1 MDETDISSAKFEI
14 HTKEH
19 SVVSKKSSPK
29 KIPKKTQN
37 HGTKKPKNEGLK
49 NEGLKK
55 AGVRQVPQSFSRLQ
69 EEREKTFPTHL
80 KIAKPKDEHKMLRA
94 DEAFNACTLTD
105 SHVKDFSAKEPNYEI
120 VSQERAVRAI
130 TVGLGIQKPGYNIY
144 VAGVQGT
151 GKTSVIRT
159 FLKKTAK
166 GQATP
171 GDWIYVYNFKS
182 PEMPR
187 AIPLKTRV
195 AKKFK
200 KDMDEFVEVLAEEL
214 PAALQSEEYEN
225 KVNATVNASNDKK
238 TKLFND
244 LEKTARNMNFGV
256 KSTRMGI
263 VTVPIIEGKPLSEKE
278 YAELSDKQ
286 KEQIEKSRNEL
297 EPEVLDFARKV
308 RSIESE
314 TREKLE
320 DLRSE
325 VGNFVLKENLDP
337 LLKMYND
344 NKEIAEF
351 LNEVKENILE
361 NLVEF
366 LKKNADEGEEEAEE
380 PEAVRPRKSDPYVQY
395 RVNVFVDNTE
405 TKGAPIIVE
414 SNPTYYNLFG
424 KIEKNI
430 EYGIYTTDFK
440 MIKAGSL
447 ARANGGYLVLN
458 AVDIFRN
465 PQVWETLKR
474 VIKNQKLFIED
485 LGEQYSLLPT
495 SGLRPEPISLN
506 VKIILIGSD
515 WIYRTL
521 YQVDEDFNKI
531 FKIKADF
538 DVQMHR
544 NTKHIDDYIRFITTR
559 SKVENLLPFEASG
572 IAAIVEYSSR
582 ITDDQQ
588 KLSTRF
594 SLIKDLTI
602 EANFMAKER
611 GANRISG
618 DDVEK
623 AIEEHYARSNLVED
637 HISDS
642 LESGDILLSTNSRRV
657 GEINGLV
664 VYDLGDISFGKP
676 ARITCRS
683 FKGKP
688 GIVNIE
694 REAQLSGKL
703 HNKGV
708 SIMTSWLNATFARKS
723 SIQFSGAICFEQN
736 YGGVDGDSATLAEIL
751 LITSTAG
758 NIPIDQGIAVT
769 GSVNQFGEVQPIGG
783 VNEKV
788 EGFFKT
794 CNKRGLTGR
803 QGCIVPI
810 QNVKNLMLNRSTREA
825 IASGKFHIWP
835 VSRVEQAFEVI
846 TGYQAGTWDEH
857 SKKWTPGSAFERIDH
872 ALHPKGDGDKKK
884 KTTKSTKSAKSKKS
898 PKSKK

>member
-1 MDETDISSAKFEI
+1 MVA
-14 HTKEH
+14 
-19 SVVSKKSSPK
+19 KKSKQKKVNKTPARVSPK
-29 KIPKKTQN
+29 Q
-37 HGTKKPKNEGLK
+37 
-49 NEGLKK
+49 
-55 AGVRQVPQSFSRLQ
+55 APQSFARLV
-69 EEREKTFPTHL
+69 EAREKAFPSHL
-80 KIAKPKDEHKMLRA
+80 KINPFKGQPKMLRA
-94 DEAFNACTLTD
+94 DEVYNNCELTD
-105 SHVKDFSAKEPNYEI
+105 SHVKDFAAKEPNYEI

-166 GQATP
+166 SQPTP

-187 AIPLKTRV
+187 AIPMKTGA

-200 KDMDEFVEVLAEEL
+200 KDMDEFVEVLADEL

-238 TKLFND
+238 TKLFNE
-244 LEKTARNMNFGV
+244 LEKNARSMNFGV

-263 VTVPIIEGKPLSEKE
+263 VTVPIIDGKPLSEKE
-278 YAELSDKQ
+278 YSELTEQQ
-286 KEQIEKSRNEL
+286 KEEIETSRNSL
-297 EPEVLDFARKV
+297 EPEVLDFARRV
-308 RSIESE
+308 RAIEAE
-314 TREKLE
+314 TRELLE

-337 LLKMYND
+337 LLKMYSES
-344 NKEIAEF
+344 KELKEY

-361 NLVEF
+361 HLVEF
-366 LKKNADEGEEEAEE
+366 LKKNEGDGDDEEAEE
-380 PEAVRPRKSDPYVQY
+380 PEAVRPRKADPYVQY

-405 TKGAPIIVE
+405 SKGAPIIVE

-458 AVDIFRN
+458 AIDIFRN

-495 SGLRPEPISLN
+495 SGLRPEPIALN
-506 VKIILIGSD
+506 VKIIIIGSD

-538 DVQMHR
+538 DVQMTR

-559 SKVENLLPFEASG
+559 SKVENLLPFDASG
-572 IAAIVEYSSR
+572 IATIVEHSSR

-611 GANRISG
+611 GANRISA

-623 AIEEHYARSNLVED
+623 AIDEHYVRSNLVED
-637 HISDS
+637 HISES

-708 SIMTSWLNATFARKS
+708 SIMASWLNATFARKA

-751 LITSTAG
+751 LISSTAG

-794 CNKRGLTGR
+794 CHKRGLTGR
-803 QGCIVPI
+803 QGCIIPI
-810 QNVKNLMLNRSTREA
+810 QNVKNLMLNRRTREA
-825 IASGKFHIWP
+825 IAEGKFHIWP
-835 VSRVEQAFEVI
+835 VSKVEDAFEVI
-846 TGYQAGTWDEH
+846 TGFEAGAWDEKT
-857 SKKWTPGSAFERIDH
+857 KKWTAGSAFERIDH
-872 ALHPKGDGDKKK
+872 ALHPKGEGKKDDAKKK
-884 KTTKSTKSAKSKKS
+884 KK
-898 PKSKK
+898 

>member
-1 MDETDISSAKFEI
+1 
-14 HTKEH
+14 
-19 SVVSKKSSPK
+19 
-29 KIPKKTQN
+29 
-37 HGTKKPKNEGLK
+37 L
-49 NEGLKK
+49 
-55 AGVRQVPQSFSRLQ
+55 
-69 EEREKTFPTHL
+69 
-80 KIAKPKDEHKMLRA
+80 
-94 DEAFNACTLTD
+94 
-105 SHVKDFSAKEPNYEI
+105 
-120 VSQERAVRAI
+120 
-130 TVGLGIQKPGYNIY
+130 
-144 VAGVQGT
+144 
-151 GKTSVIRT
+151 
-159 FLKKTAK
+159 
-166 GQATP
+166 
-171 GDWIYVYNFKS
+171 
-182 PEMPR
+182 
-187 AIPLKTRV
+187 
-195 AKKFK
+195 
-200 KDMDEFVEVLAEEL
+200 EEL
-214 PAALQSEEYEN
+214 
-225 KVNATVNASNDKK
+225 
-238 TKLFND
+238 
-244 LEKTARNMNFGV
+244 R
-256 KSTRMGI
+256 
-263 VTVPIIEGKPLSEKE
+263 
-278 YAELSDKQ
+278 SD
-286 KEQIEKSRNEL
+286 
-297 EPEVLDFARKV
+297 
-308 RSIESE
+308 
-314 TREKLE
+314 
-320 DLRSE
+320 

-337 LLKMYND
+337 LLKAYSD
-344 NKEIAEF
+344 KKEIKEY

-366 LKKNADEGEEEAEE
+366 LKKNEDGGDEEGEE
-380 PEAVRPRKSDPYVQY
+380 PEAVRPRKADPYVQY

-430 EYGIYTTDFK
+430 EYGVYTTDFK
-440 MIKAGSL
+440 MIKAGAL

-458 AVDIFRN
+458 AIDIFRN

-506 VKIILIGSD
+506 VKIIIIGSD

-538 DVQMHR
+538 DIQMNR

-559 SKVENLLPFEASG
+559 SKVENLLPFDASA
-572 IAAIVEYSSR
+572 IATIVEHSSR
-582 ITDDQQ
+582 ITDDQE

-602 EANFMAKER
+602 ESNFMAKER
-611 GANRISG
+611 GASRISST
-618 DDVEK
+618 DVEK
-623 AIEEHYARSNLVED
+623 AINEHYVRSNLVED
-637 HISDS
+637 HIS
-642 LESGDILLSTNSRRV
+642 ESVENGTILLSTNSRRV

-708 SIMTSWLNATFARKS
+708 SIMTSWLNATFGRKS
-723 SIQFSGAICFEQN
+723 AIQFSGAICFEQN

-751 LITSTAG
+751 LITATAG
-758 NIPIDQGIAVT
+758 NIPIDQSIAVT

-794 CNKRGLTGR
+794 CQKRGLTGR
-803 QGCIVPI
+803 QGCIVPQ
-810 QNVKNLMLNRSTREA
+810 QNVKNLMLNRATREA
-825 IASGKFHIWP
+825 ISEGKFHIWS
-835 VSRVEQAFEVI
+835 VSKVEEAFEII
-846 TGYQAGTWDEH
+846 TGFEAGSWDEKT
-857 SKKWTPGSAFERIDH
+857 KKWTPGSAFERIDH
-872 ALHPKGDGDKKK
+872 ALHPKEKEGAGK
-884 KTTKSTKSAKSKKS
+884 KSAKKKAEKSVSSKK
-898 PKSKK
+898 KQKKK

>member
-1 MDETDISSAKFEI
+1 VTVKKAKSRKTAKVSAKTENS
-14 HTKEH
+14 TKE
-19 SVVSKKSSPK
+19 
-29 KIPKKTQN
+29 
-37 HGTKKPKNEGLK
+37 L
-49 NEGLKK
+49 
-55 AGVRQVPQSFSRLQ
+55 RQVPQSFSKFL
-69 EEREKTFPTHL
+69 EAREKAFPSGL
-80 KIAKPKDEHKMLRA
+80 KLNKPSQSVKMLRA
-94 DEAFNACTLTD
+94 DDVFNSCELTD

-166 GQATP
+166 AQPTP
-171 GDWIYVYNFKS
+171 CDWIYAYNFKN

-187 AIPLKTRV
+187 AMAMPTGS

-200 KDMDEFVEVLAEEL
+200 KDMDEFVELLAEEL

-244 LEKTARNMNFGV
+244 LEKNARTMNFGV

-263 VTVPIIEGKPLSEKE
+263 VTVPIIDGKPLSEKE
-278 YAELSDKQ
+278 YSELTEQQ
-286 KEQIEKSRNEL
+286 KEKIEGARNDL
-297 EPEVLDFARKV
+297 EPEVLDFARRV
-308 RSIESE
+308 RAIEAE
-314 TREKLE
+314 TRELLE
-320 DLRSE
+320 ELRSD

-337 LLKMYND
+337 LLKAYSD
-344 NKEIAEF
+344 KKEIKEY

-366 LKKNADEGEEEAEE
+366 LKKNEDGGDEEGEE
-380 PEAVRPRKSDPYVQY
+380 PEAVRPRKADPYVQY

-430 EYGIYTTDFK
+430 EYGVYTTDFK
-440 MIKAGSL
+440 MIKAGAL

-458 AVDIFRN
+458 AIDIFRN

-506 VKIILIGSD
+506 VKIIIIGSD

-538 DVQMHR
+538 DIQMNR

-559 SKVENLLPFEASG
+559 SKVENLLPFDASA
-572 IAAIVEYSSR
+572 IATIVEHSSR
-582 ITDDQQ
+582 ITDDQE

-602 EANFMAKER
+602 ESNFMAKER
-611 GANRISG
+611 GASRISST
-618 DDVEK
+618 DVEK
-623 AIEEHYARSNLVED
+623 AINEHYVRSNLVED
-637 HISDS
+637 HIS
-642 LESGDILLSTNSRRV
+642 ESVENGTILLSTNSRRV

-708 SIMTSWLNATFARKS
+708 SIMTSWLNATFGRKS
-723 SIQFSGAICFEQN
+723 AIQFSGAICFEQN

-751 LITSTAG
+751 LITATAG
-758 NIPIDQGIAVT
+758 NIPIDQSIAVT

-794 CNKRGLTGR
+794 CQKRGLTGR
-803 QGCIVPI
+803 QGCIVPQ
-810 QNVKNLMLNRSTREA
+810 QNVKNLMLNRATREA
-825 IASGKFHIWP
+825 ISEGKFHIWS
-835 VSRVEQAFEVI
+835 VSKVEEAFEII
-846 TGYQAGTWDEH
+846 TGFEAGSWDEKT
-857 SKKWTPGSAFERIDH
+857 KKWTPGSAFERIDH
-872 ALHPKGDGDKKK
+872 ALHPKEKEGAGK
-884 KTTKSTKSAKSKKS
+884 KSAKKKAEKSVSSKK
-898 PKSKK
+898 KQKKK